1 MPLLRRWLSYGDR
14 LLHNKFDG
22 TEGFAIDGGVKDAS
36 HIRRLTTE
44 QNSPMPV
51 IDAAHNSLLTARAL
65 HSAQARTGTTTF
77 PVLDWSALI
86 AGPRLAAGLDAFES
100 GEA

>member
-1 MPLLRRWLSYGDR
+1 
-14 LLHNKFDG
+14 
-22 TEGFAIDGGVKDAS
+22 
-36 HIRRLTTE
+36 
-44 QNSPMPV
+44 MPV

-86 AGPRLAAGLDAFES
+86 AGPRVAAGLEAFES
-100 GEA
+100 GEACSFSMSASSHEDR